1 MTLLILYLFI
11 AILVSFLCSVLEA
24 VLLSSTNSYI
34 ESLSKNHNENLV
46 NKLKDLK
53 LNIDKPISS
62 ILTVNTFAHTMGAA
76 GVGAQTQILFGEEW
90 QTLVAFIITLLI
102 LYFSE
107 IIPKTI
113 GALYWKKLLVPSAY
127 MISFLVTISTPFTW
141 VSSYITNYIS
151 RNKKHQ
157 SNFSRDEIMAVVAM
171 GEKEGAILSKESNL
185 IENLLKLKNFKAK
198 DIMTPR
204 SVVFALSA
212 STTIKEAIDDDRMY
226 VYSRIPIFRETLDDV
241 VGIVLN
247 QTILEES
254 NENHDNLK
262 LEDISH
268 EVHMVSENIPVPTL
282 IDQFVKRKTHLFIVY
297 DSYGQTVGV
306 VTLEDAIETLLG
318 VEIVDEM
325 DEIEDMQVFAKDRSK
340 QFQDRMRLERR
351 KLEKNKDTL
360 LGEVSNG

>member
-1 MTLLILYLFI
+1 MTLLIIYLSI
-11 AILVSFLCSVLEA
+11 AILISFLCSILEA

-53 LNIDKPISS
+53 SNIDKPISS

-76 GVGAQTQILFGEEW
+76 GVGAQAQILFGQEW
-90 QTLVAFIITLLI
+90 QALVAFVVTLVI
-102 LYFSE
+102 LYLSE

-127 MISFLVTISTPFTW
+127 VISFLVTISTPFTW
-141 VSSYITNYIS
+141 VSSFLTNYIS

-171 GEKEGAILSKESNL
+171 GEKEGTILSKESDL
-185 IENLLKLKNFKAK
+185 IENLLKLKNIKAK

-204 SVVFALSA
+204 SVVFALPA
-212 STTIKEAIDDDRMY
+212 STTIEEAIEDDRMY
-226 VYSRIPIFRETLDDV
+226 IYSRIPIFRDTLDDI
-241 VGIVLN
+241 VGMVFN
-247 QTILEES
+247 QKILEES
-254 NENHDNLK
+254 NEDNDSLK
-262 LEDISH
+262 LENISH
-268 EVHMVSENIPVPTL
+268 EVHMVSENIPVPNL
-282 IDQFVKRKTHLFIVY
+282 IDLFVKRKSHLFMVY

-325 DEIEDMQVFAKDRSK
+325 DEVEDMQLFAKDRSK
-340 QFQDRMRLERR
+340 QFQDRMKVERKKIEKA
-351 KLEKNKDTL
+351 KLA
-360 LGEVSNG
+360 